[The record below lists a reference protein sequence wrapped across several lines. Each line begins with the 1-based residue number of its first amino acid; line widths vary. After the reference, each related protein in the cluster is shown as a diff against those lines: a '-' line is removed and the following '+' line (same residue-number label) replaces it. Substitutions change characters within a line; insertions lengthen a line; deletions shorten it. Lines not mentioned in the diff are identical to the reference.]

1 MMNDD
6 EKMEERKS
14 GRKDGIMNDEER
26 VLIGKFACHLK
37 LSLISYKMVP

>member
-1 MMNDD
+1 MMNDE
-6 EKMEERKS
+6 EKKEEWKKN
-14 GRKDGIMNDEER
+14 GMINDDEER